1 MTALRDL
8 RAYLA
13 GLGTTAILA
22 VGAAILLVTATS
34 LVAFSSWSSLERAD
48 GVGDLVLKAAPA
60 SQPQAG
66 PRPRAE
72 AARTADAAGAPAPA
86 SGATA
91 GDRVSGGREPLRP
104 APSTAPRFD
113 EDQPAPPVDA
123 FRPVSP
129 PPVTPSAAPLPPAPR
144 PATRAPSLWGV
155 TDDLGRGVTED
166 LGKTTEDLTA
176 DLGGA
181 LELVDPQ
188 LGETV
193 DDTGKVLGDVVRNLG
208 SSY

>member
-34 LVAFSSWSSLERAD
+34 LVAFSSWSTLERAE
-48 GVGDLVLKAAPA
+48 GVGDLVLKDAPV
-60 SQPQAG
+60 SQRQAG
-66 PRPRAE
+66 PPPGAE
-72 AARTADAAGAPAPA
+72 AARAADAAGAPAPA

-104 APSTAPRFD
+104 APSTPPRLD
-113 EDQPAPPVDA
+113 EGPPAPPVDA
-123 FRPVSP
+123 FRPVNP
-129 PPVTPSAAPLPPAPR
+129 PPITPSAAPLPPAPR
-144 PATRAPSLWGV
+144 PATRAPLLRGV
-155 TDDLGRGVTED
+155 TDDLGT
-166 LGKTTEDLTA
+166 TTEDLTA
-176 DLGGA
+176 GLGGV
-181 LELVDPQ
+181 LGQVDPQ

>member
-48 GVGDLVLKAAPA
+48 GVGDLVLKDAPA

-104 APSTAPRFD
+104 APSTAPRLD
-113 EDQPAPPVDA
+113 EGQPPPVDA

-144 PATRAPSLWGV
+144 PATRAPSLRGV
-155 TDDLGRGVTED
+155 TDD

-176 DLGGA
+176 DLGGM

-193 DDTGKVLGDVVRNLG
+193 DGTGEVLGDVVQNLG
-208 SSY
+208 APY

>member
-34 LVAFSSWSSLERAD
+34 LVAFSSWSSLQRAE
-48 GVGDLVLKAAPA
+48 GVGDLVLKDAPA
-60 SQPQAG
+60 SQPQVG
-66 PRPRAE
+66 PPPRAE
-72 AARTADAAGAPAPA
+72 AARTAAAAGAPAPA

-104 APSTAPRFD
+104 VPSTVPPLD
-113 EDQPAPPVDA
+113 EGRPAPPVDA

-129 PPVTPSAAPLPPAPR
+129 QPVTPPAPPPPAPR
-144 PATRAPSLWGV
+144 PATRAPLLRGV
-155 TDDLGRGVTED
+155 TDDLGTA
-166 LGKTTEDLTA
+166 TEDLTA
-176 DLGGA
+176 GLGGV
-181 LELVDPQ
+181 LGEVDPQ

-208 SSY
+208 APY

>member
-48 GVGDLVLKAAPA
+48 GVGDLVLKDAPA

-104 APSTAPRFD
+104 APSTAPRLD
-113 EDQPAPPVDA
+113 EGQPPPVDA

-129 PPVTPSAAPLPPAPR
+129 PPVTPTAAPLPPTPR
-144 PATRAPSLWGV
+144 PPTRAPLLRGA
-155 TDDLGRGVTED
+155 TDD

-176 DLGGA
+176 DLGGV

>member
-48 GVGDLVLKAAPA
+48 GVGDLVLKDAPA

-72 AARTADAAGAPAPA
+72 AARTPDAVGAPAPA

-91 GDRVSGGREPLRP
+91 SDRVSGGREPLRP
-104 APSTAPRFD
+104 VDRERRLTFIEPEPPR
-113 EDQPAPPVDA
+113 P
-123 FRPVSP
+123 PVSP
-129 PPVTPSAAPLPPAPR
+129 RPVTPSAAPLPPARR
-144 PATRAPSLWGV
+144 PATRAPLLRGV
-155 TDDLGRGVTED
+155 TDD
-166 LGKTTEDLTA
+166 LGKTTEDLTGG
-176 DLGGA
+176 LGGV

>member
-48 GVGDLVLKAAPA
+48 GVGDLVLKDAPA

-86 SGATA
+86 SGAAA

-104 APSTAPRFD
+104 APSTAPRLD
-113 EDQPAPPVDA
+113 EGQPAPPGDG

-129 PPVTPSAAPLPPAPR
+129 PPVTPSAAPLPPARR
-144 PATRAPSLWGV
+144 PATRAPLLRGV
-155 TDDLGRGVTED
+155 TDD

-176 DLGGA
+176 DLGGV

>member
-48 GVGDLVLKAAPA
+48 GVGDLVLKDAPA

-72 AARTADAAGAPAPA
+72 AARTADAAGAPTPAPA

-104 APSTAPRFD
+104 IDRGRRLTFIEPPR
-113 EDQPAPPVDA
+113 PPVPP
-123 FRPVSP
+123 RPI
-129 PPVTPSAAPLPPAPR
+129 TDSAAPLPPAPR
-144 PATRAPSLWGV
+144 PATRAPSLRGV
-155 TDDLGRGVTED
+155 TDD

-176 DLGGA
+176 DLGGV

-193 DDTGKVLGDVVRNLG
+193 DDTGKVLGDVVQNLG
-208 SSY
+208 APY

>member
-34 LVAFSSWSSLERAD
+34 LVAFSSWSSLQRAE
-48 GVGDLVLKAAPA
+48 GVGDLVLKDAPA
-60 SQPQAG
+60 SQPQVG
-66 PRPRAE
+66 PPPRAE
-72 AARTADAAGAPAPA
+72 AARTAAAAGAPAPA
-86 SGATA
+86 SDATA
-91 GDRVSGGREPLRP
+91 GDRVSFGREPLRS
-104 APSTAPRFD
+104 APSTAPPLD
-113 EDQPAPPVDA
+113 EGRPAPPDDG
-123 FRPVSP
+123 FQPVSP
-129 PPVTPSAAPLPPAPR
+129 PPPVTSPAPPPPAPR
-144 PATRAPSLWGV
+144 PATRAPLLRGV
-155 TDDLGRGVTED
+155 TDDLGTA
-166 LGKTTEDLTA
+166 TEDLTA
-176 DLGGA
+176 GLGGV
-181 LELVDPQ
+181 LGEVDPE